1 MDSRTDI
8 EITWDPENVFP
19 QVDTADTFM
28 VDIYIYT
35 YNYETSIWK
44 RNSKKLNQ
52 SNNGHAEL
60 RMGPLIKE
68 VLATCIHVTVGQV
81 EDSSSDNDR
90 KLIESLHSTKSIPF
104 PSRVGLW
111 SGLFFSVFNSRTAT
125 VTDKEAKTI
134 RRNIFNKKCSGWR
147 ERNKETIPEDV
158 IKSLPPCPPSLDR
171 AQLPNSGLE
180 EESFE
185 SSLYSTSYH
194 SQWMSTFHPGA
205 SVCYVQA
212 TVTRLVQQT
221 LYTRAQERMSAECA
235 KERVTPRIRPN
246 DRFFT
251 RGILVLCESN

>member
-35 YNYETSIWK
+35 YDYDISKWK
-44 RNSKKLNQ
+44 VNSGKLNQ

-60 RMGPLIKE
+60 SMVRLNK
-68 VLATCIHVTVGQV
+68 VVVATCIHVTVGQI
-81 EDSSSDNDR
+81 ENSSFGDDR
-90 KLIESLHSTKSIPF
+90 KLIESLHSTKPIPF
-104 PSRVGLW
+104 PSRVGIW
-111 SGLFFSVFNSRTAT
+111 SGLFFSLFNSKTGT
-125 VTDKEAKTI
+125 NTQAKNI
-134 RRNIFNKKCSGWR
+134 RKNIFNTGCSEWYN
-147 ERNKETIPEDV
+147 RNIETIPDDV

-205 SVCYVQA
+205 SACYDQA

-221 LYTRAQERMSAECA
+221 LYYTGTRAHERRMRA
-235 KERVTPRIRPN
+235 KECVTPRIRP
-246 DRFFT
+246 
-251 RGILVLCESN
+251 GAESNLR